1 MYSFQFKL
9 NVHLMQIQATL
20 ALETNCGHVYCGNC
34 ILEVKISREKYC
46 LLVGPSQKSKQS
58 CAEMLLS
65 GVAAKQCTASNGVP
79 ILPSENHHHPPIFLP
94 GTQLSRPYMLNR
106 KYYLVAKKNHHIPEY
121 WQRCFYPWTGRKRH
135 SRSGRDWA
143 EERTVDRSA
152 HLQQAI
158 LRRAENSPWNDQVW
172 ENKWCDISVSL
183 LFRDLPVLLRHLVHY
198 LLSGEGLH
206 LAFQLRFFRNLNLSI
221 WT

>member
-1 MYSFQFKL
+1 MGWSESKGKRQNNLVLKCCYQVWRRSNAL
-9 NVHLMQIQATL
+9 QAT
-20 ALETNCGHVYCGNC
+20 ACPYCRQR
-34 ILEVKISREKYC
+34 ITI
-46 LLVGPSQKSKQS
+46 
-58 CAEMLLS
+58 
-65 GVAAKQCTASNGVP
+65 
-79 ILPSENHHHPPIFLP
+79 ILPYFSQVLNYLAPICSTGNFI
-94 GTQLSRPYMLNR
+94 
-106 KYYLVAKKNHHIPEY
+106 YLVAKKNRPIPEY
-121 WQRCFYPWTGRKRH
+121 WQRCLYPWTGRKRH

-143 EERTVDRSA
+143 EERIVDRSA